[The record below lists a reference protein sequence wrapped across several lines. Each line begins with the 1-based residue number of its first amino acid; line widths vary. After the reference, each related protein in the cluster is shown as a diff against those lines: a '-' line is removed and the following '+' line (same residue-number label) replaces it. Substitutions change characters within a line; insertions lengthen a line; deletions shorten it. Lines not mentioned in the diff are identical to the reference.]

1 VVESFEM
8 DDGMKGHSRDVRRCA
23 ALSRRNTAI
32 GPRVLTALVVVGL
45 GLAAISSASGQPQ
58 GSLAQR
64 SSAPPPWIVFTA
76 RSPGHGVEQIF
87 RIKQSGTGLKQLTRG
102 TYPSAGPA
110 FSPDGKRIAFARLG
124 AGIFSM
130 NLDGTGARRLTSNDR
145 DSFPTWS
152 PDGKQ
157 IAFVRPL
164 ASGWRVFV
172 MSASGTAERLLR
184 QAPPAGRPS
193 WTGRG
198 LVIPTEGDLARIDPR
213 SGRVQQLYGAPID
226 ASVGMDATAVSPDL
240 STLTFV
246 GPRTPDR
253 GDKECGDGIACPRF
267 ALYIH
272 DLRKHTAPRILVR
285 DAGPA
290 SFSPNGKSVAF
301 VAGTHRIV
309 LWLLGNGTSRPVKT
323 GKLSPTTSSPPVW
336 QPR

>member
-1 VVESFEM
+1 M
-8 DDGMKGHSRDVRRCA
+8 GDGMKGRSREVRRCA
-23 ALSRRNTAI
+23 ACPRSNTAI
-32 GPRVLTALVVVGL
+32 GPRVLTVIVAVVGL
-45 GLAAISSASGQPQ
+45 ALAAVSAASGQPQ
-58 GSLAQR
+58 R
-64 SSAPPPWIVFTA
+64 SSAQPPWIVFTA

-102 TYPSAGPA
+102 TYPSAAPA

-130 NLDGTGARRLTSNDR
+130 NLDGTGVRRLTSNGR
-145 DSFPTWS
+145 DSFPAWS

-164 ASGWRVFV
+164 ASGWRVYV
-172 MSASGTAERLLR
+172 MSASGTAERQLR
-184 QAPPAGRPS
+184 LAPPAGRPS

-213 SGRVQQLYGAPID
+213 SGRVHQLFGAPID

-246 GPRTPDR
+246 GARPPDR
-253 GDKECGDGIACPRF
+253 GDKECGDNLACPRF

-272 DLRKHTAPRILVR
+272 DLRKHTAPRILAR

-290 SFSPNGKSVAF
+290 SFSPDGKSLAF
-301 VAGTHRIV
+301 VAASPSDRS
-309 LWLLGNGTSRPVKT
+309 LASRERHVEARQDREALPDDEQSS
-323 GKLSPTTSSPPVW
+323 GLAAALSVS
-336 QPR
+336 RRF

>member
-1 VVESFEM
+1 M
-8 DDGMKGHSRDVRRCA
+8 GDGMKGRSREVMRCA
-23 ALSRRNTAI
+23 ARPRGNTAI
-32 GPRVLTALVVVGL
+32 GSRGLTAIAVVVGL
-45 GLAAISSASGQPQ
+45 ALAAVSAASGQPQ
-58 GSLAQR
+58 R
-64 SSAPPPWIVFTA
+64 SSAQPPWIVFTA

-102 TYPSAGPA
+102 TYPSAAPA

-124 AGIFSM
+124 AGIISM

-157 IAFVRPL
+157 IAFLRPL

-193 WTGRG
+193 WTSRG
-198 LVIPTEGDLARIDPR
+198 LVIPTEGDLARINAR
-213 SGRVQQLYGAPID
+213 SGRVQQRYGALID
-226 ASVGMDATAVSPDL
+226 ASVGMDATTVSPDL

-246 GPRTPDR
+246 GPRAPDR
-253 GDKECGDGIACPRF
+253 GDKECGDGLACPRF

-272 DLRKHTAPRILVR
+272 GLRPRKAPRILVR

-290 SFSPNGKSVAF
+290 SFSPDGKSVAF
-301 VAGTHRIV
+301 VAGPHQIV
-309 LWLLGNGTSRPVKT
+309 LRRLANGTSRTVKT
-323 GKLSPTTSSPPVW
+323 GKLSPTVSGPPVW

>member
-1 VVESFEM
+1 M
-8 DDGMKGHSRDVRRCA
+8 GDGIKGRSRDVMRCA
-23 ALSRRNTAI
+23 ARPRGNNAI
-32 GPRVLTALVVVGL
+32 GSRVLTAVVVVGL
-45 GLAAISSASGQPQ
+45 ALAAVSAASGQPQ
-58 GSLAQR
+58 R
-64 SSAPPPWIVFTA
+64 SSSSAQPPWIVFTA

-102 TYPSAGPA
+102 TYPSAAPA

-145 DSFPTWS
+145 DSFPAWS

-184 QAPPAGRPS
+184 QAPPSGRPS
-193 WTGRG
+193 WTSRG
-198 LVIPTEGDLARIDPR
+198 LVIPTEGDLARINAR
-213 SGRVQQLYGAPID
+213 TGRVQQLYGAPID

-246 GPRTPDR
+246 GARPPER

-267 ALYIH
+267 ALFIH
-272 DLRKHTAPRILVR
+272 DLRKHKAPRILVR

-290 SFSPNGKSVAF
+290 SFSPDGKNVAF

-309 LWLLGNGTSRPVKT
+309 LWRLANGTSRPIQT
-323 GKLSPTTSSPPVW
+323 GKLSPTVSGPPVW